1 MLSIRDHLNFTPKP
15 SIPKYSCWREKQYQ
29 LMQSWVVR
37 WSTSMMSILTITH
50 YFCKFILKE
59 QKSTLTVV
67 GQFKKLLKNGKVY
80 KQYRL
85 NIDNTVFYL
94 KKLFLIFGYE
104 ENCQKIINS
113 SIFFSLALVEIVK
126 ICSKLFIAHY

>member
-1 MLSIRDHLNFTPKP
+1 
-15 SIPKYSCWREKQYQ
+15 
-29 LMQSWVVR
+29 
-37 WSTSMMSILTITH
+37 MMSILTITH

-85 NIDNTVFYL
+85 NIDNTIFYL

-113 SIFFSLALVEIVK
+113 SLCL
-126 ICSKLFIAHY
+126 